1 MNHVYEG
8 LTCPPGCALGSED
21 ITGRKRE
28 FDVVLTEI
36 RMLAL
41 YSNFIDKDYH
51 LWRYNYRSI
60 CGHAPLSRSPNISVI
75 HIESKD
81 SKALQGTAFVYALR
95 RLEE

>member
-1 MNHVYEG
+1 M
-8 LTCPPGCALGSED
+8 
-21 ITGRKRE
+21 TGRKRE

-41 YSNFIDKDYH
+41 YSNFIDKDY
-51 LWRYNYRSI
+51 LCSTIIDRYVGTHVAS
-60 CGHAPLSRSPNISVI
+60 SRSPTFLSYI